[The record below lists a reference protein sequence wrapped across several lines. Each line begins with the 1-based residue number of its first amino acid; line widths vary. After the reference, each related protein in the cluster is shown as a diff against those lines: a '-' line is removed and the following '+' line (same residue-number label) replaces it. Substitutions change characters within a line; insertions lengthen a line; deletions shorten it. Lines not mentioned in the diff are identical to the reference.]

1 MYKKITHDI
10 VEEHYDHP
18 MVLPKDMCTPP
29 PPTLSSTGPSTNGT
43 LKTPL
48 PPAVMT
54 EQTMTFRM
62 DSRTLWTRYALGVI
76 NYSVSDLGNLASTN
90 NIKNSMAR
98 NSSNVGTFFTPYYGF
113 TTSSK
118 IGDYLNALCVNATKV
133 VEVIKSGKTD
143 TNVYQDIW
151 NKQCRSLAEYL
162 NSINPNNYPTDLL
175 TEMFSTLTKYW
186 TDDFNARYTDD
197 FASDAVA
204 LDNILKIGVTGVP
217 DHAKSGYSSI
227 ADILSRGVIAQ
238 FPLLFVD

>member
-18 MVLPKDMCTPP
+18 VTLPDHIKSKLGTI
-29 PPTLSSTGPSTNGT
+29 GPVSLG
-43 LKTPL
+43 TPL
-48 PPAVMT
+48 PPSVMT

-62 DSRTLWTRYALGVI
+62 DSRTLWTRYALGMI

-98 NSSNVGTFFTPYYGF
+98 NSANVGTFFTPYYGY
-113 TTSSK
+113 TTGSK
-118 IGDYLNALCVNATKV
+118 IGDYLNALCVNGVKI

-143 TNVYQDIW
+143 VAVYVEIW
-151 NKQCRSLAEYL
+151 NKQCRSLAEYF

-175 TEMFSTLTKYW
+175 TEMFTTLTKYW
-186 TDDFNARYTDD
+186 TDDFKARYDND

-217 DHAKSGYSSI
+217 DHAKAGYSSI

-238 FPLLFVD
+238 FPLSFVE